1 MFALR
6 DTNRCYLASI
16 MFFCYKLK
24 VLTLPYSFLDL
35 KVWENKNWK
44 KNPTTKGIL
53 FRSYL
58 IVALSK
64 EKFPQLVV
72 SRCSCKNF

>member
-24 VLTLPYSFLDL
+24 VLPLPYSFLDL
-35 KVWENKNWK
+35 KVWGNKNNWK
-44 KNPTTKGIL
+44 KKTHYKRN
-53 FRSYL
+53 
-58 IVALSK
+58 IV
-64 EKFPQLVV
+64 
-72 SRCSCKNF
+72 

>member
-24 VLTLPYSFLDL
+24 VLPLPYSFLDL
-35 KVWENKNWK
+35 KVWENKNNWK

-53 FRSYL
+53 FRSHL
-58 IVALSK
+58 IVSFSEQREISAI
-64 EKFPQLVV
+64 
-72 SRCSCKNF
+72 SC

>member
-24 VLTLPYSFLDL
+24 VLPLPYSFLDL
-35 KVWENKNWK
+35 KVWGNKNNWK
-44 KNPTTKGIL
+44 KKIPL
-53 FRSYL
+53 Q
-58 IVALSK
+58 K
-64 EKFPQLVV
+64 EYCLGVI
-72 SRCSCKNF
+72 

>member
-24 VLTLPYSFLDL
+24 VLPLPYSFLDL
-35 KVWENKNWK
+35 KVWGNKNNWKK

-53 FRSYL
+53 FRSHL
-58 IVALSK
+58 IVAMSK
-64 EKFPQLVV
+64 E
-72 SRCSCKNF
+72 NFRN